1 MARVPRPRGGDTAI
15 ASGLSDLAPRR
26 RGGAGLRVDAGRE
39 LAAQRAGSDVGA
51 SGYAVGATR
60 AAAAAAAG
68 AAEHAEFADPVGDVQ
83 AGGRVGGGGSGAH
96 RRAGRLADEPGLR
109 GSRRVEGARVRRVAL
124 RRARESGGGGGP
136 EPRTGGVGGHDFG
149 RAHG

>member
-1 MARVPRPRGGDTAI
+1 MPRLKANPKPRGDWRSVTQEVQPAHLRPVDDFAFRGFHPNSEKGFVI
-15 ASGLSDLAPRR
+15 HHSDFKDRSDR
-26 RGGAGLRVDAGRE
+26 AGR
-39 LAAQRAGSDVGA
+39 
-51 SGYAVGATR
+51 
-60 AAAAAAAG
+60 
-68 AAEHAEFADPVGDVQ
+68 
-83 AGGRVGGGGSGAH
+83 GGGGKKPNPLLWSEEAMKGV
-96 RRAGRLADEPGLR
+96 LADEPGLR